1 MDKAFWHSIVANDY
15 AIPSEPSLASMTAEL
30 LQYLGSTD
38 SELRDELA
46 YPILERWIDTGCYGS
61 DELRSMARQLAHNLT
76 VGLGA
81 QESDTG
87 FLRAFSILTLV
98 DIVYADI
105 EHPYLDEG
113 QLKELLDKAISYFL
127 AEKDL
132 RGYVPV
138 KEWLHAI
145 AHTADFF
152 FISAQ
157 HSSVSAA
164 DLERI
169 MEAIAQKIS
178 APVAHVY
185 LYDEDERLVR
195 TVMSILQRNL
205 LTMPFLTT
213 WLDRFIHPVGGT
225 PLNTND
231 WDEMLNIVRSEAQTC
246 ARHNIK
252 HFLRSLY
259 FQLLSPG
266 FAGMTFITEKPP
278 LTDELLP
285 RVEATL
291 REIRAWS

>member
-1 MDKAFWHSIVANDY
+1 MDKAFWHSIVTNDY

-46 YPILERWIDTGCYGS
+46 YPILERWIDTGRYPPG
-61 DELRSMARQLAHNLT
+61 ELRSMARQLAHNLT
-76 VGLGA
+76 VDLGE

-113 QLKELLDKAISYFL
+113 QFKELLDKAISYFL
-127 AEKDL
+127 AEQDL

-157 HSSVSAA
+157 HPMIGAA

-178 APVAHVY
+178 APVAHIY

-195 TVMSILQRNL
+195 AVMGTLQRNL

-213 WLDRFIHPVGGT
+213 WLDWFIHPAEGT
-225 PLNTND
+225 PLNTDD
-231 WDEMLNIVRSEAQTC
+231 WDEMMNIVRSEAQTC

-266 FAGMTFITEKPP
+266 FAGMTFVTEKPP
-278 LTDELLP
+278 LADELLP